1 MKIKSLLPLSFLA
14 FMFACAPSTK
24 LEKTWADP
32 SFNAATTKPFK
43 KILVV
48 SPGKDAISQRVQ
60 EDKIVAQ
67 LKQGVGVA
75 SYSYLKPTDT
85 DQQQVEEK
93 LVKDGFDGV
102 ILMRLKEVEKT
113 TSYTPGTSYGGWYGY
128 RNYSPGYYSEDKTFQ
143 VETNFYSLPEHK
155 LLWSGITSTL
165 NPKSL
170 ESTMNQIIGT
180 IKYELQKKGF
190 LKK

>member
-1 MKIKSLLPLSFLA
+1 MKIKALLPLSITLL
-14 FMFACAPSTK
+14 MFACAPSTK

-32 SFNAATTKPFK
+32 SFTPTTTKPFT

-48 SPGKDAISQRVQ
+48 SPGKDATSQRVQ

-85 DQQQVEEK
+85 DQQAVEEK
-93 LVKDGFDGV
+93 LIKDGFDGV
-102 ILMRLKEVEKT
+102 IMMRLKEVEKT

-143 VETNFYSLPEHK
+143 VETNFYSLPGHK

-170 ESTMNQIIGT
+170 ESTMDQIIHT
-180 IKYELQKKGF
+180 IKFELQKKGF